1 MWAEIQQLVSRFPG
15 KVGIWLESLHSHEHY
30 AHNPDWKVLAASTIK
45 LPMLC
50 YALSTGTDLRQ
61 AVRVKPETVA
71 GGSGVLKELSLVKG
85 HPAPGDAGTHGL
97 SLPLL
102 DLLTLMI
109 VVSDNTATNVVL
121 DYFGHK
127 EPFNA
132 YYRAQGWHNTYSAG
146 MLSLPDD
153 RPDPRRLKG
162 EASTVSA
169 EDLGLLLKRLWHGEL
184 LSPEA
189 TQTAL
194 SILSKQQMTFFLRY
208 LPADLDDLEE
218 GKAPFRLYSKS
229 GEIRQC
235 RHDAGI
241 LAKDNL
247 AYSLVVLT
255 ETEVDPRFHPD
266 HPAVLLIGKIASV
279 LYQHRLS

>member
-1 MWAEIQQLVSRFPG
+1 MPAMWAEIQQLVSRFPG
-15 KVGIWLESLHSHEHY
+15 KVGIWLENLHSHEQY
-30 AHNPDWKVLAASTIK
+30 AHNPDWKVSAASTIK

-50 YALSTGTDLRQ
+50 YALSTGVDLHQ
-61 AVRVKPETVA
+61 RVEIKPHTVA
-71 GGSGVLKELSLVKG
+71 GGSGVLKELS
-85 HPAPGDAGTHGL
+85 PGLH
-97 SLPLL
+97 LPLL

-121 DYFGHK
+121 DFFGHK

-132 YYRAQGWHNTYSAG
+132 YYQAQGWRNTHSAG
-146 MLSLPDD
+146 MLS
-153 RPDPRRLKG
+153 RPDPRRLEG

-184 LSPEA
+184 LPPEA

-194 SILSKQQMTFFLRY
+194 SILSRQQFTFFLRY

-218 GKAPFRLYSKS
+218 GSAAFKLYAKS
-229 GEIRQC
+229 GEIRRC

-241 LAKDNL
+241 LAKDKL

-255 ETEVDPRFHPD
+255 ESDLDPRFHPD

>member
-1 MWAEIQQLVSRFPG
+1 MPAMWAEIQELINRFPG
-15 KVGIWLESLHSHEHY
+15 KVGVWLENLHSHEQY
-30 AHNPDWKVLAASTIK
+30 AHNPDWKVYAASTIK

-50 YALSTGTDLRQ
+50 YALSTGADLRQ
-61 AVRVKPETVA
+61 AVPVKPEAVA
-71 GGSGVLKELSLVKG
+71 GGSGVLKDLS
-85 HPAPGDAGTHGL
+85 PGLA
-97 SLPLL
+97 LPLL

-121 DYFGHK
+121 DFFGHK

-132 YYRAQGWHNTYSAG
+132 YYRAQGWRSTYSAG

-153 RPDPRRLKG
+153 RPDPRRAKG

-169 EDLGLLLKRLWHGEL
+169 EDLGLLLKQLWTGQL
-184 LSPEA
+184 LPPEA

-194 SILSKQQMTFFLRY
+194 SILSRQQFTFFLRY

-218 GKAPFRLYSKS
+218 GTAPLRLYAKS
-229 GEIRQC
+229 GEIRKC

-241 LAKDNL
+241 LARDNA

-255 ETEVDPRFHPD
+255 ETDADPRFHPD

-279 LYQHRLS
+279 LYQHRLG

>member
-1 MWAEIQQLVSRFPG
+1 MPAMWAEIQQLINRFPG
-15 KVGIWLESLHSHEHY
+15 KVGIWLENLHSHEHY
-30 AHNPDWKVLAASTIK
+30 AHNPDWRVLAASTIK

-50 YALSTGTDLRQ
+50 YALSTGVDLRK
-61 AVRVKPETVA
+61 RLEVKPETVA
-71 GGSGVLKELSLVKG
+71 GGSGVLKELS
-85 HPAPGDAGTHGL
+85 PGL

-132 YYRAQGWHNTYSAG
+132 YYRAQGWRNTYSAG
-146 MLSLPDD
+146 MLSLPDE
-153 RPDPRRLKG
+153 RPDPRRVKG
-162 EASTVSA
+162 EASTVST

-194 SILSKQQMTFFLRY
+194 SILSRQQMTFFLRY

-218 GKAPFRLYSKS
+218 GKAPFKLYSKS

-255 ETEVDPRFHPD
+255 ETELDPRFHPD